1 MAENFKEIWEEF
13 KEKGKQ
19 INADAKRDFSAAKSE
34 MSTTIKENKV
44 ERQKMSG
51 TKKFIFFILF
61 ILCIP
66 LALFGLY
73 LLFVA
78 ALLFWDALFG
88 L

>member
-1 MAENFKEIWEEF
+1 MAENFKELWQEF
-13 KEKGKQ
+13 KEKGRQ
-19 INADAKRDFSAAKSE
+19 INAEAKSE
-34 MSTTIKENKV
+34 MSATIRENKV

-51 TKKFIFFILF
+51 TKKFVFFILF
-61 ILCIP
+61 ILSIP

-78 ALLFWDALFG
+78 VLLFWDAVFG

>member
-19 INADAKRDFSAAKSE
+19 INAEAKNDFSAA
-34 MSTTIKENKV
+34 IRENKV

-78 ALLFWDALFG
+78 VLLFWDAIFG